1 MASRGGVLV
10 PIVRSRTVPLVDPC
24 LLLVQLLGSHMKNL
38 LMIAKFTKPGFT
50 YSMWRAAF
58 DADAQAQSV
67 FWRGTIVG
75 QVDDMTA
82 MISTEVI
89 DPVAMTAFLQ
99 ANGPRF
105 AELGVEHEVYTLTPK
120 A

>member
-1 MASRGGVLV
+1 
-10 PIVRSRTVPLVDPC
+10 
-24 LLLVQLLGSHMKNL
+24 MKNL
-38 LMIAKFTKPGFT
+38 LIVAKLTKPDVT
-50 YSMWRAAF
+50 YSIWRSVF
-58 DADAQAQSV
+58 DADAQAQSA

-75 QVDDMTA
+75 HVDDRTA

-89 DPVAMTAFLQ
+89 DPIAMTAFLQ

-105 AELGVEHEVYTLTPK
+105 ADLGVEHEVYALTPK

>member
-1 MASRGGVLV
+1 M
-10 PIVRSRTVPLVDPC
+10 VDYC
-24 LLLVQLLGSHMKNL
+24 LLSVQLLGSHMNNL

-58 DADAQAQSV
+58 DSDAQAQSA

-75 QVDDMTA
+75 QVDEKTA

-89 DPVAMTAFLQ
+89 DSAAMAKFLQ

-105 AELGVEHEVYTLTPK
+105 ADLGVEHEVYSMTP
-120 A
+120 AG

>member
-1 MASRGGVLV
+1 MV
-10 PIVRSRTVPLVDPC
+10 
-24 LLLVQLLGSHMKNL
+24 GSTYRNNMKNL
-38 LMIAKFTKPGFT
+38 LIIAKFTKPGFT

-58 DADAQAQSV
+58 DSDAQAQSA

-75 QVDDMTA
+75 HVDDKTA

-89 DPVAMTAFLQ
+89 DPAAMTAFLQ

-105 AELGVEHEVYTLTPK
+105 SDLGVEHEVYALTLK

>member
-1 MASRGGVLV
+1 
-10 PIVRSRTVPLVDPC
+10 
-24 LLLVQLLGSHMKNL
+24 MKNL
-38 LMIAKFTKPGFT
+38 LIIAKFTKPGFT
-50 YSMWRAAF
+50 YSMWRPAF
-58 DADAQAQSV
+58 DADAQAQSA

-75 QVDDMTA
+75 QIDDKGA

-89 DPVAMTAFLQ
+89 DHEAMTTFFQ

-105 AELGVEHEVYTLTPK
+105 ADLGVEHEVYALAPK